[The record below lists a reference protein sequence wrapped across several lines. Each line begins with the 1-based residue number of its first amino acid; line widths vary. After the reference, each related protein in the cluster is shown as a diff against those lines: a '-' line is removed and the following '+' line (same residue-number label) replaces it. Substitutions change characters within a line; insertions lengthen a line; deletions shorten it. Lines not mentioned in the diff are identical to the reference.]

1 KAPYSL
7 SGVAPPASRRPRSS
21 HAVVWIYGQRV
32 PIVVWAPDVIDPQDH
47 VERVMLAD
55 LAPTTADDGLR
66 GGLAA
71 IRSEAH
77 AVNVVDIHRE
87 GGSRNAGPAERE
99 KLARLFGTI
108 GNATAGSRPSRSDP
122 RVLGSARLTGIGT

>member
-1 KAPYSL
+1 MWNGSCSPIWPPQRPMMGY
-7 SGVAPPASRRPRSS
+7 GV
-21 HAVVWIYGQRV
+21 
-32 PIVVWAPDVIDPQDH
+32 
-47 VERVMLAD
+47 
-55 LAPTTADDGLR
+55 
-66 GGLAA
+66 GLAA

-122 RVLGSARLTGIGT
+122 RVLGSPRLTGIGTVRTTTMRPDGHRRGGSTSAP